1 MIGTANL
8 ANLTNLSNTGNME
21 LIYREEVF
29 AVIGACFEVYNELGS
44 GFLEDDYQEALMVEL
59 QRRGIPFN
67 SKPKL
72 EIHYKGRL
80 LTKKYEPDFVLH
92 SKILMEIK
100 SVSALANEHRA
111 QVHNYLKASSFQV
124 GLLVNFGK
132 SKVLEYERIVRSAS
146 SKKDS
151 RDS

>member
-1 MIGTANL
+1 MD
-8 ANLTNLSNTGNME
+8 

-29 AVIGACFEVYNELGS
+29 AVIGACFEVYNEMSS
-44 GFLEDDYQEALMVEL
+44 GFLEDVYQEALEREL
-59 QRRGIPFN
+59 SARCIPFD

-72 EIHYKGRL
+72 EIFYKGKL

-92 SKILMEIK
+92 SKIIMEIK
-100 SVSALANEHRA
+100 AVRVLTDEHRA

-132 SKVLEYERIVRSAS
+132 PGTLEYERIVRTKS
-146 SKKDS
+146 SPKDS
-151 RDS
+151 LDS